1 MKDVILQKKPDEA
14 VFRRLTA
21 AANSLV
27 ARRDLQAGYPF
38 DQETNLTGFYEWLLE
53 TGLCNTTLISV
64 GSPYKEAWDMLH
76 VDEFEREVIDFIAG
90 TFGFHG
96 NHWGVVTNG
105 GTDGNLHGLYFGR
118 KTLEA
123 QSDRPP
129 ILYVSSEAHYSV
141 QKLGDILRIETRI
154 IGVHPSG
161 RMDAEDLRRQLDPE
175 RPALVAIAV
184 GGTFKGAIDDQRE
197 IDRVLREVNPPAS
210 YRHLDVALFG
220 GYLPWLDD
228 PAAREQV
235 DQAVMGF
242 DSLAVSGHKFFALN
256 EPAGVF
262 VCRKEILTHLN
273 RLTVPYLGGIVMP
286 TISCSR
292 SGFDVL
298 MPDYPLIPSHSC
310 IEAIERIAEMAEG
323 IDGLKCLSGSSA
335 GGFIA
340 LHAAANLSH
349 KPALMLIYP
358 VVQPESSTGSMQRF
372 RSTPMWDSRKN
383 RWMWEHAMPEG
394 HPSPPDLSGI
404 GRAFIETAEYD
415 PLRDEGRDLCG
426 RLMEAGASAVLSETK
441 GTFHGYDM
449 LWRKPY
455 VQQLI
460 GRRITWLGTL

>member
-1 MKDVILQKKPDEA
+1 MRMDIHPELKALKAFRYPLSMPIVRASAIMRPIFRLSRPLDGIREERRVISGMD
-14 VFRRLTA
+14 
-21 AANSLV
+21 
-27 ARRDLQAGYPF
+27 
-38 DQETNLTGFYEWLLE
+38 
-53 TGLCNTTLISV
+53 TTLLR
-64 GSPYKEAWDMLH
+64 P
-76 VDEFEREVIDFIAG
+76 REPRGTIIDI
-90 TFGFHG
+90 HG
-96 NHWGVVTNG
+96 
-105 GTDGNLHGLYFGR
+105 
-118 KTLEA
+118 
-123 QSDRPP
+123 
-129 ILYVSSEAHYSV
+129 
-141 QKLGDILRIETRI
+141 
-154 IGVHPSG
+154 
-161 RMDAEDLRRQLDPE
+161 
-175 RPALVAIAV
+175 
-184 GGTFKGAIDDQRE
+184 GAF
-197 IDRVLREVNPPAS
+197 A
-210 YRHLDVALFG
+210 F
-220 GYLPWLDD
+220 
-228 PAAREQV
+228 PAAPYSKKI
-235 DQAVMGF
+235 A
-242 DSLAVSGHKFFALN
+242 SLYAL
-256 EPAGVF
+256 
-262 VCRKEILTHLN
+262 
-273 RLTVPYLGGIVMP
+273 
-286 TISCSR
+286 

-460 GRRITWLGTL
+460 GRRITWIGTI